1 MARSPADIGP
11 IEGQDVAIAI
21 LSNPASHGGV
31 TVTRIDTHGAII
43 FLAGKFAWKL
53 KRAIQF
59 AYMDF
64 STRARRL
71 KMLMR
76 ELRLNCRTA
85 PGIYLGLTIVEAGGA
100 VREISADGFEFIP
113 EGGEPVLVMR
123 QFDESTLFDNL
134 AEHGRL
140 NAGLMARL
148 AEHVAAFHRAA
159 EPRRGDDGAAQFETV
174 VRDTFVELDLWPE
187 LFTGQKVA
195 QLRESAREAFNAVAP
210 ALDERA
216 RAGRRVEGHGDLHL
230 ANICL
235 WPDAET
241 GAPTLFDALEFS
253 ERLAT
258 VDVYY
263 DLAFLIMDL
272 CHRDLAGLAAV
283 VLSRYVEVSGD
294 ADLSCLPLFLCERAM
309 IRAHVSASMAEVAPD
324 EAHREVLLSAAR
336 AYFLEAEQF
345 LQPAS
350 AQLIAIGG
358 YSGTG
363 KSSLARLLA
372 PRCGPAPGAVML
384 RSDGIRK
391 ALFEAAEA
399 DRLGPDAYSGEVS
412 ARVYDRLIEDAHTLL
427 QAGHSVVLDATF
439 LRADGRERCRLL
451 AESMDVPFTGLW
463 LEAETSVLEARIA
476 GRQDDASDADIAVL
490 HGQLR
495 AEVGPIDWLR
505 LDAAQPSG
513 VLADK
518 VTALLVR

>member
-1 MARSPADIGP
+1 
-11 IEGQDVAIAI
+11 
-21 LSNPASHGGV
+21 
-31 TVTRIDTHGAII
+31 
-43 FLAGKFAWKL
+43 
-53 KRAIQF
+53 
-59 AYMDF
+59 
-64 STRARRL
+64 
-71 KMLMR
+71 MLMR
-76 ELRLNCRTA
+76 ELRLNRRTA
-85 PGIYLGLTIVEAGGA
+85 PGIYLGLTIVEPGGA
-100 VREISADGFEFIP
+100 VREISADGFESLP

-123 QFDESTLFDNL
+123 QFDESTLFDVL
-134 AEHGRL
+134 AEQGRL
-140 NAGLMARL
+140 DAGLMARL
-148 AEHVAAFHRAA
+148 AEHIAALHRDA

-187 LFTGQKVA
+187 EFAPQHVA
-195 QLRESAREAFNAVAP
+195 QLRESTRGVFNALASV
-210 ALDERA
+210 LDQRA

-235 WPDAET
+235 WPDAES
-241 GAPTLFDALEFS
+241 GEPTLFDALEFS

-272 CHRDLAGLAAV
+272 CHRDLAGLATI

-294 ADLSCLPLFLCERAM
+294 ADLRCLPLFLCERAM

-336 AYFLEAEQF
+336 DYFQEAERF
-345 LQPAS
+345 LQPAT

-372 PRCGPAPGAVML
+372 PRCAPAPGAVML

-391 ALFEAAEA
+391 ALFDASEA

-412 ARVYDRLIEDAHTLL
+412 AVVYDRLIEHAGTLL
-427 QAGHSVVLDATF
+427 QFGHSVILDATF
-439 LRADGRERCRLL
+439 LRADGRDRCRTL
-451 AESMDVPFTGLW
+451 AEEASVPFTGLW
-463 LEAETSVLEARIA
+463 LEAETAVLEARIA
-476 GRQDDASDADIAVL
+476 GRHDDASDADIAVL
-490 HGQLR
+490 RGQLS
-495 AEVGPIDWLR
+495 AQVGPIDWLR
-505 LDAAQPSG
+505 LDASQPTG